1 MRLGFGLKC
10 IVLGLFVTQ
19 VLVFPTS
26 CVSNN
31 EEELYP
37 DETCDTLNITYSGT
51 IAPIISQN
59 CERCHSA
66 VAPSSGIPLE
76 GYDNLKASVDNE
88 MLLGSIRHD
97 DGFVPMPEDGPK
109 LPDCDIRQIEI
120 WVEDGAPD
128 N

>member
-1 MRLGFGLKC
+1 MQMRFGLKC
-10 IVLGLFVTQ
+10 ILLGLCISHA
-19 VLVFPTS
+19 LVFPTS

-37 DETCDTLNITYSGT
+37 DQTCDTLNVTYSG
-51 IAPIISQN
+51 IVAPIISLN

-76 GYDNLKASVDNE
+76 GYDHLKAAVDDGK
-88 MLLGSIRHD
+88 LLGSIRHD
-97 DGFVPMPEDGPK
+97 EGFIPMPEEAPK